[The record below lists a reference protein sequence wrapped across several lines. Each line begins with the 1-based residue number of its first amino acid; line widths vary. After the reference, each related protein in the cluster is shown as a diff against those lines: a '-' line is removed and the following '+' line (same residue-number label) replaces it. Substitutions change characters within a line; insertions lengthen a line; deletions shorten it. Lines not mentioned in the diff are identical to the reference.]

1 MSSIP
6 VADAPLLAPIRQR
19 TTLVRATLGTIVVA
33 AVVASALVAR
43 DPHRQTIV
51 QLPGDSNTIVVLDM
65 SASIS
70 SDTFSRIGTTLSGLA
85 ESRGRYGL
93 VVYSDQAYEALP
105 PGSPAA
111 DLKPLIRYF
120 TLPRQESPG
129 FAPQFPANPWGRSF
143 TAGTKISA
151 GLSLA
156 HDIAVNGRLRRPA
169 VVLVSDLDD
178 DPQDVQRLGAVL
190 LAFRRDRI
198 PVQVVALNASAD
210 DLALFDRVL
219 GRQAVVRAGTTDAD
233 REPRNHTPFPWALVG
248 LALVTAAALA
258 AHELWSPRLE
268 WGRPAS

>member
-6 VADAPLLAPIRQR
+6 VADAPLFAPIRRR
-19 TTLVRATLGTIVVA
+19 TTFVRATLGAIVVA
-33 AVVASALVAR
+33 AVVSSALVAR

-51 QLPGDSNTIVVLDM
+51 QLPGDSNAIVVLDM

-70 SDTFSRIGTTLSGLA
+70 SDTFSRIGTTLSELA

-93 VVYSDQAYEALP
+93 VVFSDQAYEALP

-111 DLKPLIRYF
+111 DLKPLVRYF

-129 FAPQFPANPWGRSF
+129 FAPQFPANPWSRSF
-143 TAGTKISA
+143 SAGTKISA

-156 HDIAVNGRLRRPA
+156 HEIALSSRLRRPA

-178 DPQDVQRLGAVL
+178 DPQDVQRLAVTL
-190 LAFRRDRI
+190 LAYRRDRI
-198 PVQVVALNASAD
+198 PVQVVALNASAED
-210 DLALFDRVL
+210 MILFRRVL
-219 GRQAVVRAGTTDAD
+219 SGGAVVQAD
-233 REPRNHTPFPWALVG
+233 TADTGGAPGNHTPFPWALVG
-248 LALVTAAALA
+248 LALVAAAALA

-268 WGRPAS
+268 WGGSTS